1 MARYTLMRHFLKA
14 AKVKQAALATL
25 SPMTSM
31 TSLLMNALL
40 GLLACCVS
48 ASYAATP
55 APIEGE
61 RLSDWMLRQEPNALA
76 YPTGLVWKVPAERA
90 AQTQLQQDVLASL
103 AVSETAAGLPSLS
116 KNALSKFV
124 SALPVT
130 GRVRIAM
137 SDARW
142 LQAQPKFDPVLQ
154 ANHLL
159 VLPQRPSTVSVF
171 TSEGHHC
178 VLAHGPGAQARD
190 YLNACLLAK
199 GSNTGSAISFN
210 RAWVVQPDGHI
221 LNHGIAAWNEEAQ
234 GEVAPGAIVWAH
246 AQEGNSPSKLSQLLT
261 SFLATQPYETVVAAA
276 EPMRLQ
282 SVAKVMPAA
291 QAKSLALTAN
301 DWGVVGLLQT
311 PTARMLPAGEARF
324 NMSRVYPYER
334 INVMMQP
341 FDALEAGFRYT
352 AVSNRLYGPAE
363 LSGSQPYKD
372 KSFDIKLRLLEE
384 KAFWPQLAVGVID
397 LGGTG
402 LFSSEYVVANKRFGN
417 LDASLGM
424 AWGYLGASG
433 NVRNPLTLVSSKF
446 ETRSTDFGLGGVPGY
461 KSFFR
466 GPTALFG
473 GVQYQSP
480 WQNWVLKAEY
490 DGNNYRNEPQANNR
504 KQATPFNFGVVYRHS
519 PSLDVSLGVERG
531 NTVMLGFTLH
541 TSLAQMSTPKV
552 SDAPTPKIEP
562 ARPLAPTNL
571 TATAADISAM
581 SGWGV
586 QKLASQGNTMQ
597 VVLEG
602 ASGVHWNERIERIMA
617 VLHRDA
623 PAGIDTFELLLTE
636 QGVVLTERVIKR
648 DAWVQQNTSYVVPS
662 ARQVSIA
669 PVAPRST
676 NELKAIQTIWE
687 PTPSS
692 FGYALVP
699 NWQQNIGGP
708 DGFLLFRAG
717 VSVPMRW
724 RMTNNLSISGAVS
737 LNLVDNFDKFKYTAP
752 SDMPRVRTYLR
763 EYMTASRVNI
773 PNLQITHFGQ
783 LGNNNYYSAYAG
795 YLESMYAGVGGEWL
809 YRKWHSPYA
818 FGVDINRVQQRN
830 FNQIFGMNNAGTQT
844 GYRVTTGHATAYW
857 ETGWQSTNV
866 QLSAGRYLAGDMG
879 ATLDVG
885 KTFSNGVSVGAWTTK
900 TNVSAQRF
908 GEGSFDKG
916 LYLRIPFDVMTT
928 ARGGNVANLVYSPLT
943 RDGGAR
949 LNRDFPLFFVT
960 NPRSASETS
969 FAPAASGPLLN
980 LSR

>member
-1 MARYTLMRHFLKA
+1 
-14 AKVKQAALATL
+14 
-25 SPMTSM
+25 
-31 TSLLMNALL
+31 MNAML
-40 GLLACCVS
+40 GLLACCGSVS
-48 ASYAATP
+48 FAATT

-61 RLSDWMLRQEPNALA
+61 RLSDWMLRQAPNALA
-76 YPTGLVWKVPAERA
+76 YPTGLLWQVPAERA
-90 AQTQLQQDVLASL
+90 AQTQLQQDVLAALAVL
-103 AVSETAAGLPSLS
+103 AVSETAAGLPSLP

-137 SDARW
+137 ADARW

-154 ANHLL
+154 ANHVLE
-159 VLPQRPSTVSVF
+159 LPQRPSTVSVI

-178 VLAHGPGAQARD
+178 VLAHWPGAQARD

-199 GSNTGSAISFN
+199 GSNTGRVSSFN

-261 SFLATQPYETVVAAA
+261 AFLATQAYETVVAAA

-282 SVAKVMPAA
+282 SVAKVMPGA
-291 QAKSLALTAN
+291 QAKSLALSAN

-341 FDALEAGFRYT
+341 FDGLEAGFRYT
-352 AVSNRLYGPAE
+352 TVSNRLYGPAE

-372 KSFDIKLRLLEE
+372 KSLDVKFSLLEE
-384 KAFWPQLAVGVID
+384 KAYLPQLAVGVID
-397 LGGTG
+397 VGGTG

-433 NVRNPLTLVSSKF
+433 NVRNPLTFVSSKF
-446 ETRSTDFGLGGVPGY
+446 DTRAADVGMGGVPGF

-466 GPTALFG
+466 GPAALFG

-504 KQATPFNFGVVYRHS
+504 KQAMPFNFGVVYRPS
-519 PSLDVSLGVERG
+519 PSLDVSMGVERG

-541 TSLAQMSTPKV
+541 TSLSQMSAPKV
-552 SDAPTPKIEP
+552 SDAPTPKIV
-562 ARPLAPTNL
+562 AIRPVAVANL

-586 QKLASQGNTMQ
+586 QKLASQGNTLQ

-602 ASGVHWNERIERIMA
+602 ASGVHWNERIERIVA

-623 PAGIDTFELLLTE
+623 PANIDTFELLLTE
-636 QGVVLTERVIKR
+636 QGVVLTERVVKR
-648 DAWVQQNTSYVVPS
+648 DAWMLQNTSYVVPS
-662 ARQVSIA
+662 AKQVSIA
-669 PVAPRST
+669 PAAPRST
-676 NELKAIQTIWE
+676 TQLKAVKTIWE
-687 PTPSS
+687 PTPAS
-692 FGYALVP
+692 FGYAVVP
-699 NWQQNIGGP
+699 SWQQNIGGP

-724 RMTNNLSISGAVS
+724 RITNNLSVSGAVS
-737 LNLVDNFDKFKYTAP
+737 LNLVDNFDNFKYTAP

-763 EYMTASRVNI
+763 EYMTASRINI

-809 YRKWHSPYA
+809 YRQWHSPYA

-830 FNQIFGMNNAGTQT
+830 FNQHFGLDGAGTQT
-844 GYRVTTGHATAYW
+844 GYQVTTGHATAYW
-857 ETGWQSTNV
+857 DTGWQSTKV

-885 KTFSNGVSVGAWTTK
+885 KTFSNGVSVGAWVTK
-900 TNVSAQRF
+900 TNVSVQRF

-928 ARGGNVANLVYSPLT
+928 SRGGNVANLVYSPLT

-949 LNRDFPLFFVT
+949 LNRDFPLYYVT
-960 NPRSASETS
+960 NSKSASETS
-969 FAPAASGPLLN
+969 YAPAPSGPLLN
-980 LSR
+980 LPR